1 MILSTRMNVFK
12 ACFQNERID
21 FLTKFYQLTT
31 SDVLDKLLVDSKRGL
46 TNEQVLD
53 NRKLYGTN
61 ELTEKKEDPLWKV
74 FLKGFK
80 EPIVIVLLGAV
91 LLSLLSSLYAFNFQN
106 NSQHG
111 KEALYE
117 AIAIG
122 ILVLINATIVFFQ
135 EMSTKKSLDA
145 LKEMND
151 RTSVVLRDFEWQTV
165 PTAELVVGDI
175 IKVKMGD
182 FVEADVR
189 WLESSELQV
198 IESHLTG
205 EADAIQKDIDAISDD
220 VQLTDRNNMGYS
232 GSTVANGQGVGII
245 VGIGQ
250 NTELG
255 NIATMLNNTDKKPSP
270 LQTTIKKLTG
280 SLMKASGAI
289 VLMTFVIGIIKAGG
303 FSIDSISSV
312 LSTSISLAVASIPDA
327 MPIVLSIVLTI
338 GATKTALNNGLIK
351 SLNSVETLGSTSY
364 IASDKTGTLTQ
375 NQMTVTEYYDGTN
388 LYKVDGLGYETTGD
402 IKADANKSVIS
413 DSAFLAGAVLCNES
427 TVKEVDGEMKPFGNP
442 TEIALNVL
450 GQKAGVT
457 KEGLLKD
464 RELTRTLPFTS
475 ARKMMS
481 VIVKSGSG
489 YRLYTKGAPD
499 VLLKNSQN
507 ILLDGEMVSSKNADR
522 FNEIVDGYAKKAL
535 RTLAVAYRD
544 ISQKEAETASVEEL
558 EQNLTIV
565 GIAGIIDPP
574 RPEVKQ
580 SVKTL
585 NDAKIEVVMITGDH
599 AQTARAI
606 AYDLGIVKSR
616 DACVVE
622 GTEIENMTDDE
633 LFKLVLETNIYAR
646 VTPEHKQRII
656 KQLQRQKQ
664 IVAMTGDGVND
675 APALKAAD
683 IGIAMGITGT
693 EVTKDSAD
701 LILLDDKFTTIEK
714 SVRSGR
720 MIYAN
725 IKNFMRHELT
735 TNVAEVSALLFG
747 LFLTTSFGQVGAGT
761 ATLSALMVL
770 WVNMISDSIPSFA
783 LGYDVAESDIMKEKP
798 RDVNESVLANHTW
811 SRVLI
816 RGLVMGG
823 MVYLAFVWAAKNGA
837 TAQQAQTV
845 AFLTLVFGQLWH
857 VFDARS
863 SKSIFR
869 RNPFENKHLLAAVA
883 FASVSSILVTA
894 IPFFNMVM
902 GTAQLPM
909 VVYIMLVFI
918 PALPTLI
925 LSGIKEIFG
934 IKIW

>member
-1 MILSTRMNVFK
+1 M
-12 ACFQNERID
+12 
-21 FLTKFYQLTT
+21 TKFYQLTT
-31 SDVLDKLLVDSKRGL
+31 TDVLDKLLVDSNRGL
-46 TNEQVLD
+46 SNQQVLE
-53 NRKLYGTN
+53 NRNLYGTN
-61 ELTEKKEDPLWKV
+61 KLSEKKEDPAWKI

-80 EPIVIVLLGAV
+80 EPIVIVLIGAIF
-91 LLSLLSSLYAFNFQN
+91 LSLLSSFYAFNVQN
-106 NSQHG
+106 EPQHG

-117 AIAIG
+117 AIAIF
-122 ILVLINATIVFFQ
+122 ILVIINASIVFFQ

-145 LKEMND
+145 LKEMDN
-151 RTSVVLRDFEWQTV
+151 RTSVVLRDHEWQTI
-165 PTAELVVGDI
+165 PTSQIVVGDI

-189 WLESSELQV
+189 WIKSSELQV

-205 EADAIQKDIDAISDD
+205 EADAISKDTSVISEDT
-220 VQLTDRNNMGYS
+220 QLADRNNMGYS
-232 GSTVANGQGVGII
+232 GSTVSNGQGIGVV
-245 VGIGQ
+245 VGIGD
-250 NTELG
+250 NTEMG
-255 NIATMLNNTDKKPSP
+255 NIATLIQNSDTKTSP
-270 LQTTIKKLTG
+270 LQVTIKKLTS
-280 SLMKASGAI
+280 SLMKISLAVVI
-289 VLMTFVIGIIKAGG
+289 LTFIIGIIKAGEL
-303 FSIDSISSV
+303 SIASITSV

-338 GATKTALNNGLIK
+338 GATKTAANNGLIK

-364 IASDKTGTLTQ
+364 ICSDKTGTLTQ
-375 NQMTVTEYYDGTN
+375 NQMTVTNFYDGQHS
-388 LYKVDGLGYETTGD
+388 YKVSGLGYEPVGE
-402 IKADANKSVIS
+402 IKAGEINFQAD
-413 DSAFLAGAVLCNES
+413 DSLFIKGSVLCNEAS
-427 TVKEVDGEMKPFGNP
+427 VKEVNGKFKPFGNP

-457 KEGLLKD
+457 KESLKSSNKIM
-464 RELTRTLPFTS
+464 RTLPFTS
-475 ARKMMS
+475 DRKMMS
-481 VIVKSGSG
+481 VVVETPTA

-507 ILLDGEMVSSKNADR
+507 ILLNNKIVSSSNHQQ
-522 FNEIVDGYAKKAL
+522 FSNIVDEYATKAL

-544 ISQKEAETASVEEL
+544 LTQKEAQTSTIEEL
-558 EQNLTIV
+558 EQQLTIV
-565 GIAGIIDPP
+565 GVAGIIDPP
-574 RPEVKQ
+574 RPEVKK

-599 AQTARAI
+599 AKTARAI
-606 AYDLGIVKSR
+606 AYDLGIVKSKN
-616 DACVVE
+616 AVVIS
-622 GTEIENMTDDE
+622 GSEIEKMSDDE
-633 LFKLVLETNIYAR
+633 LFNSVLKTNIYAR

-656 KQLQRQKQ
+656 KQLQRQRQ

-735 TNVAEVSALLFG
+735 TNVAEVMSLLFG
-747 LFLTTSFGQVGAGT
+747 LFFTQSIGQVTAGT
-761 ATLSALMVL
+761 ATLTALMVL
-770 WVNMISDSIPSFA
+770 WVNMISDSLPSFA

-798 RDVNESVLANHTW
+798 RDVNESILANHTW

-816 RGLVMGG
+816 RGTIMGA
-823 MVYLAFVWAAKNGA
+823 MVYLAFYWAARNNF
-837 TAQQAQTV
+837 TPNQAQTA

-869 RNPFENKHLLAAVA
+869 RNPFENKHLLVAVL
-883 FASVSSILVTA
+883 FAGISSILVTA
-894 IPFFNMVM
+894 IPFFNLVM
-902 GTAQLPM
+902 GTAQLPRI
-909 VVYIMLVFI
+909 VYLWVIFI
-918 PALPTLI
+918 PAIPTFV
-925 LSGIKEIFG
+925 LSGLKEIFK